1 MAKIMEPRFKTSRRL
16 GVNICGHPKAMKRAG
31 AGFDRS
37 SRKLSNYGVQL
48 LEKQKLRAY
57 YNVMEKQFQGYVA
70 RAMKHPGVT
79 GEVLVQLLESRL
91 DNLVYRLGLAYSVR
105 QARQMVNHGHI
116 QLNGRKV
123 TIPSHMVLP
132 GDMVSLQEKS
142 RQNEHFTQ
150 LFFQK
155 PSAHHPYLEKLQEQY
170 GGRLTM
176 VPPRESIPVEVN
188 EQLVVEFYSK

>member
-1 MAKIMEPRFKTSRRL
+1 VAKMMEPRFKTSRRL
-16 GVNICGHPKAMKRAG
+16 GVNICGHPKAMKRSG
-31 AGFDRS
+31 AVFDRS
-37 SRKLSNYGVQL
+37 ARKLSNYGVQL

-57 YNVMEKQFQGYVA
+57 YNVLEKQFQGYVA

-91 DNLVYRLGLAYSVR
+91 DNMVYRLGLAHSVR

-116 QLNGRKV
+116 QVNGRKV
-123 TIPSHMVLP
+123 TIPSHIVLP
-132 GDMVSLQEKS
+132 RDVVSLQEKS

-150 LFFQK
+150 LFFQE
-155 PSAHHPYLEKLQEQY
+155 PSAHHPYLEKLPEQY

-176 VPPRESIPVEVN
+176 VPPRKSIPVEVN

>member
-1 MAKIMEPRFKTSRRL
+1 MAKMMEPRFKTSRRL

-31 AGFDRS
+31 AVFDRNA
-37 SRKLSNYGVQL
+37 RKLSHYGVQL

-70 RAMKHPGVT
+70 SAMKHPGVT

-91 DNLVYRLGLAYSVR
+91 DNLVYRLGLAHSVR

-116 QLNGRKV
+116 ELNGRKV

-132 GDMVSLQEKS
+132 GDLINLKDKS
-142 RQNEHFTQ
+142 RQNDHFTHLYLQ
-150 LFFQK
+150 E
-155 PSAHHPYLEKLQEQY
+155 PTTHHPYLEKLPEQY
-170 GGRLTM
+170 GGRLAMT
-176 VPPRESIPVEVN
+176 PPRESIPVEVN